1 MRIHADFT
9 GGNIRVLKIDG
20 TDVYIQNEIRD
31 TTEDWFYWALCV
43 EGAQGKTLTFYFDKT
58 WVGYYGPAISRDFVN
73 WSWLPDAPDD
83 TADCG
88 QTRRSPPPGRRH
100 R

>member
-31 TTEDWFYWALCV
+31 TTEDWFYWAFCV
-43 EGAQGKTLTFYFDKT
+43 EGAQG
-58 WVGYYGPAISRDFVN
+58 
-73 WSWLPDAPDD
+73 
-83 TADCG
+83 
-88 QTRRSPPPGRRH
+88 RR
-100 R
+100 